1 MSETKSSQAPLVLAG
16 PTASGKSALA
26 LDFAR
31 ARREEGLETEII
43 CADSVTVYLGLE
55 IGAAKPSRQDRA
67 EFPHHLLD
75 IATPREDFTAGDFV
89 RLASGAI
96 EGIQARGAL
105 PLLVGGTGFYLR
117 ALLRGMASDEQED
130 PEKSASVKRAL
141 EARAE
146 EEGFEALY
154 KELMRLDPG
163 SASRVH
169 PNDHYRV
176 IRALQAMELYGR
188 PWSELN
194 NEARARDWRYPGTR
208 FFSLEVDR
216 EELKARIAARSEAM
230 VKAGLLAEVK
240 GLLAEGIPP
249 QAKPLQSVGYKE
261 CIDTLAG
268 REPEANLAERIAQA
282 TNRLAKAQRTW
293 FKSEQGVEWLRPDY
307 AENLR
312 LALSSG
318 PKLPG

>member
-1 MSETKSSQAPLVLAG
+1 MPFDKHSLIAIAG

-31 ARREEGLETEII
+31 ARRASGHETEII

-55 IGAAKPSRQDRA
+55 IGAAKPSKQDRA

-75 IATPREDFTAGDFV
+75 ITSPREDFTAGDFV

-96 EGIQARGAL
+96 EGIHSRGAL

-130 PEKSASVKRAL
+130 PEKSALVKRRL
-141 EARAE
+141 EQRAE
-146 EEGFEALY
+146 EEGYEALY

-163 SASRVH
+163 SAGAVH

-194 NEARARDWRYPGTR
+194 KEARARDWRYPGTR
-208 FFSLEVDR
+208 FFCLDVDR
-216 EELKARIAARSEAM
+216 EELKARIHARSSGM
-230 VKAGLLAEVK
+230 VKAGLLEEVR

-261 CIDTLAG
+261 CVDTLAG
-268 REPEANLAERIAQA
+268 REPEATLAERITQA

-293 FKSEQGVEWLRPDY
+293 FKGEQGVEWVHPDY
-307 AENLR
+307 RENLR
-312 LALSSG
+312 RALGSG
-318 PKLPG
+318 PEIPT